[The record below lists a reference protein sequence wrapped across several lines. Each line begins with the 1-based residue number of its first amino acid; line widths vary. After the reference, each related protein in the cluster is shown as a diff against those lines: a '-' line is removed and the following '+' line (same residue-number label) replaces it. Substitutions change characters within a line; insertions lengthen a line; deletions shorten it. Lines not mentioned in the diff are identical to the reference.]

1 MENTVSTGTSDI
13 DTSGGDC
20 VPSNNF
26 HSGTGKIR
34 EKITNRLFNF
44 SKAECGNTN
53 ASSTKFVSDMNMEID
68 DEGVKSNDE
77 SMPSNK
83 LMSDET
89 SESFEQN
96 SSNTSLHNNSDRNGT
111 LIYLIVFF
119 VHFYN
124 ISISN
129 KCIPYF
135 RIRKCQWEKLD
146 CSTTY
151 SNKQGKICCRKW
163 SGGFSR

>member
-1 MENTVSTGTSDI
+1 
-13 DTSGGDC
+13 
-20 VPSNNF
+20 
-26 HSGTGKIR
+26 
-34 EKITNRLFNF
+34 
-44 SKAECGNTN
+44 
-53 ASSTKFVSDMNMEID
+53 MNMEID

-119 VHFYN
+119 VHFGTHEL
-124 ISISN
+124 
-129 KCIPYF
+129 CI
-135 RIRKCQWEKLD
+135 
-146 CSTTY
+146 
-151 SNKQGKICCRKW
+151 
-163 SGGFSR
+163 